1 MRTKLKESPIHAR
14 RSSLRGPIHG
24 LRLSSSPGPSGI
36 SRAFAEDKSPARTAL
51 VIGNF
56 RYEETVGPLRNAGND
71 AKAVAI
77 ALRSLGFKVIEK
89 TNVSR
94 DQLLHAVDD
103 FRKTL
108 PGAEVAVFYY
118 AGHGISVGGS
128 NYLVPLKSG
137 FSPDSVD
144 AVGLRMRAETR
155 LFNAEQAVADIT
167 SGGASCTIVILD
179 ACRNTPIARDSST
192 RSMNVGSG
200 LAEMTPPSGSLIAFA
215 TDAGRWPWMAR
226 EPMDSTPR
234 SC

>member
-1 MRTKLKESPIHAR
+1 M
-14 RSSLRGPIHG
+14 
-24 LRLSSSPGPSGI
+24 
-36 SRAFAEDKSPARTAL
+36 
-51 VIGNF
+51 
-56 RYEETVGPLRNAGND
+56 
-71 AKAVAI
+71 AI

-144 AVGLRMRAETR
+144 AVPSDAGGNPSFQRRA
-155 LFNAEQAVADIT
+155 
-167 SGGASCTIVILD
+167 GGGGYHVGRSELHHCHPD
-179 ACRNTPIARDSST
+179 ACRNTPSPATAAT

-215 TDAGRWPWMAR
+215 TDAGEVALDGAGANGLYTEELLKNLRTPGITIEQVFKRTRAGSFAGPT
-226 EPMDSTPR
+226 EPRCRGVFAPR
-234 SC
+234 G